1 VKIRA
6 PSASSAR
13 HSLIKIRA
21 RYGDLRR
28 AARIAGPGSTG
39 TADILT
45 WRFDV
50 AYYSAILSFLGI
62 HYSHD
67 HFLFTDFEA
76 LAPAR
81 SR

>member
-1 VKIRA
+1 VRHPRHPRA
-6 PSASSAR
+6 IPLSRSAP
-13 HSLIKIRA
+13 